1 MKPTGE
7 SNSFVLPPALLAE
20 VEAAADE
27 EHRPA
32 LDVLQDAVKRY
43 MREKRWQK
51 IYAYGEARA
60 KELGLTEEDIPR
72 LIAETRNELRQGRE

>member
-1 MKPTGE
+1 
-7 SNSFVLPPALLAE
+7 
-20 VEAAADE
+20 
-27 EHRPA
+27 
-32 LDVLQDAVKRY
+32 VLQDAVKRY